1 MQEKQKENRP
11 QETAEEPEKKD
22 DTWADDQRSHS
33 YYYDDSHGYEVFKPE
48 DEGDDCCDED

>member
-48 DEGDDCCDED
+48 DEGDDSCDED